1 MALYRRK
8 WRNKAGKLVKAPTWW
23 MSLTVGGRQHFEST
37 HTSNKRLAH
46 KILDIR
52 RAEIIEGR
60 FPGLLKSHPPTLKGY
75 ISKYLES
82 RADLHPNTRTRYKGS
97 KRFLE
102 DFFATT
108 RLPDITDVRIEE
120 YKAARIRGGTGPAGI
135 NRDLSLL
142 RLVLKQAK
150 KDRFIAQ
157 IPLADREHFLDERR
171 ERLQAKPFTVVEE
184 QRLLAVATGYL
195 HPLLLLLL
203 DTGLRPN
210 AEALPLKW
218 RDVDFE
224 RDMVTVISSKTAAGL
239 RTVPMT
245 TRLKAELV
253 QWKKL
258 TFSKNSEFV
267 FFNPRKPTKH
277 LQHVPKTW
285 AHALKDAKVAKR
297 RLYDCRS
304 TFCSRMYAA
313 GIQPVLIEL
322 LMGHAGS
329 GLVHAYAKVD
339 DDFKRDAA
347 AKLEAF
353 ITSKTPAENST
364 IISTNWVN

>member
-1 MALYRRK
+1 MGLYRRK
-8 WRNKAGKLVKAPTWW
+8 WRNRDGKFITSPPWW
-23 MSLTVGGRQHFEST
+23 MSLMIDGHQHCEST
-37 HTSNKRLAH
+37 GTSNKRLAQ
-46 KILDIR
+46 KILDQR
-52 RAEIIEGR
+52 KGEIAEGR
-60 FPGLLKSHPPTLKGY
+60 FPGLLKSHAPTLKDY

-82 RADLHPNTRTRYKGS
+82 RTDLHPNTRTRYGGS
-97 KRFLE
+97 RRFLE
-102 DFFATT
+102 RFFAAT
-108 RLPDITDVRIEE
+108 RLPDITDTRIEE
-120 YKAARIRGGTGPAGI
+120 YKAARLRGKTGPAGV

-142 RLVLKQAK
+142 RLVLKQA
-150 KDRFIAQ
+150 RRERYIAQ
-157 IPLADREHFLDERR
+157 NPLDNRDHFLNERK
-171 ERLQAKPFTVVEE
+171 ERLQAKPFTIEEE

-195 HPLLLLLL
+195 RPLILLLL

-224 RDMVTVISSKTAAGL
+224 REMITVIASKTPAGL

-245 TRLKAELV
+245 TRLKAELLS
-253 QWKKL
+253 WRKL
-258 TFSKNSEFV
+258 TGNSEFV
-267 FFNPRKPTKH
+267 FFHPRNPAKH
-277 LQHVPKTW
+277 LLHVPKTW
-285 AHALKDAKVAKR
+285 ARALRDAKVQKR

-329 GLVHAYAKVD
+329 GLIHTYAKAD
-339 DDFKRDAA
+339 DDFKREAA

-353 ITSKTPAENST
+353 ISSKTPAENTST
-364 IISTNWVN
+364 TSPTWVN